1 MRQNDSNVH
10 NNLRPIQAP
19 VKQVETVEDVDGQ
32 PANGEQS
39 HNNGEGFGG
48 PYLLLQKPVVM
59 AVPVANTLELDLSQ
73 LLPGHRED
81 LQVDAQ
87 HDEQGWQHAHKE
99 VKINHV
105 PHVHHTLK
113 EAPEHAPVYRVSS
126 APRPLSEANVCS
138 VVLTRGGVITFCVQV
153 PAKER
158 DEANDKGED
167 P

>member
-10 NNLRPIQAP
+10 NNLRPFQVL
-19 VKQVETVEDVDGQ
+19 VKQFETVEDVDGQ
-32 PANGEQS
+32 PANGKQS
-39 HNNGEGFGG
+39 HNNGEGFSG
-48 PYLLLQKPVVM
+48 PDLLLQQPVVM
-59 AVPVANTLELDLSQ
+59 AVPVANALELDLSQ

-87 HDEQGWQHAHKE
+87 HDEQGWQHADKE

-113 EAPEHAPVYRVSS
+113 ETLEHAPMYRVS
-126 APRPLSEANVCS
+126 APVLLLEANVCCS
-138 VVLTRGGVITFCVQV
+138 VLSRGGAITFRVQV
-153 PAKER
+153 PSKER

>member
-1 MRQNDSNVH
+1 MRHNDSNVH
-10 NNLRPIQAP
+10 NNFRPFQVL
-19 VKQVETVEDVDGQ
+19 VKQPETVQNVDGQ

-48 PYLLLQKPVVM
+48 PDLLLQEPVVV

-87 HDEQGWQHAHKE
+87 HDEQRWQHADKE

-105 PHVHHTLK
+105 LHVHHTLK
-113 EAPEHAPVYRVSS
+113 EAPEHAPMY
-126 APRPLSEANVCS
+126 LCS
-138 VVLTRGGVITFCVQV
+138 VVLRGGVITFFVQV